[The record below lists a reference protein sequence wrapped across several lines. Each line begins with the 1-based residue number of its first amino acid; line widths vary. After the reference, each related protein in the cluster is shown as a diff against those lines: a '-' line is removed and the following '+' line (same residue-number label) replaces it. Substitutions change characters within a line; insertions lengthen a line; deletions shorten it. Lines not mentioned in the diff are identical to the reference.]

1 MAIDK
6 LAILRYYNDLP
17 VLLKQ
22 MRAKDKAELMN
33 TAVALGTMP
42 KSLLYHMI
50 DNSIEPKSAF
60 YGNKLLL
67 CAGQSV
73 LSGQPD
79 PLIGDIWL
87 FSTKWVDKYPLAYTK
102 ACKALLDI
110 ERRRFKHGV
119 YILTSSEYPGAMRIN
134 EIIGLHKQDVS
145 VDMNC
150 VKYYLYYAEGL

>member
-22 MRAKDKAELMN
+22 MRAKDKAELRN
-33 TAVALGTMP
+33 TAIAIGTTP

-50 DNSIEPKSAF
+50 DTSIEPKSAF

-73 LSGQPD
+73 LKGQPD

-87 FSTKWVDKYPLAYTK
+87 FSTKWADKYPLAYTK
-102 ACKALLDI
+102 ACKRLLDI
-110 ERRRFKHGV
+110 ERKRFKHGV
-119 YILTSSEYPGAMRIN
+119 YILTSSEYPEAMRIN
-134 EIIGLHKQDVS
+134 EIIGLHQQGAS
-145 VDMNC
+145 VDING
-150 VKYYLYYAEGL
+150 VRYYLYFAEGL